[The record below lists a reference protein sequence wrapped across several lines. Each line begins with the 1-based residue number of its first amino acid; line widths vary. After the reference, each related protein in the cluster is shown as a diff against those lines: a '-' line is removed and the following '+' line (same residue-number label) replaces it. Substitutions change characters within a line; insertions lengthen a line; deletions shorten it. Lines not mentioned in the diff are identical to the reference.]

1 MAEQAWRPRPCGYAH
16 RRSGSPWV
24 PVRPYYEGLPSMA
37 GRGPDEGSAKAGL
50 DRRGV
55 QLPCPDPEDGPGV
68 EDAISGAPGGGVPAR
83 HEGAFYEVP
92 DQDVAPIGAPLPHV
106 REGQGKGR
114 RPEARSRASS
124 TRYGASPKTGAMN
137 HVCFAGEL
145 HV

>member
-24 PVRPYYEGLPSMA
+24 PVRPYYEGLPLMA
-37 GRGPDEGSAKAGL
+37 GRGPDEGLAKAGL
-50 DRRGV
+50 DQRGV

-92 DQDVAPIGAPLPHV
+92 DYEVASFGAPLPHAV
-106 REGQGKGR
+106 REGK
-114 RPEARSRASS
+114 
-124 TRYGASPKTGAMN
+124 
-137 HVCFAGEL
+137 
-145 HV
+145 